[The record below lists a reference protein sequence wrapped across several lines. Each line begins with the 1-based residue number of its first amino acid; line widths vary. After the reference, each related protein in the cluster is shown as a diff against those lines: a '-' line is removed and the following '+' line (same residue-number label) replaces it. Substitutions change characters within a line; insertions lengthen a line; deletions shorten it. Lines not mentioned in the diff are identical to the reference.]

1 MSRLVSRL
9 PAMGLTA
16 PRIMHRSPLTGAA
29 SYAGSWAP
37 SALSSS
43 SALAAATMR
52 GSGGGL
58 ATQRR
63 MQHDGGNTINV
74 KYPVVQ
80 LPARNLWCRQGDV
93 SIEDTKNGVFSSL
106 FDTLRETRKFYQY
119 PSLSAP
125 QIGWNVRAFTLFD
138 DAVFVNAEIISVSTE
153 ECWAWEP
160 CASCPFMM
168 HYIKRPKEVRL
179 RYSTLQGEQRTEMFS
194 KMRARFILHEMDHL
208 DGILFTRRI
217 PDTQHVVPLDGF
229 NSMSDW
235 PDDYPSLEARST
247 FLYST
252 FTPPYYFE
260 TDEVL
265 DANLL
270 DRKFEDCIYPG
281 YEHDAAIRI
290 NTEAQME
297 QQRDRWAAEKE
308 ERDAASAG
316 EEASTM
322 KDLPLLEEETAAET
336 A

>member
-1 MSRLVSRL
+1 MSRLLSRL
-9 PAMGLTA
+9 PFVTMAP
-16 PRIMHRSPLTGAA
+16 PRIAHRNPLTGA
-29 SYAGSWAP
+29 
-37 SALSSS
+37 LVSSTG
-43 SALAAATMR
+43 AAQVT
-52 GSGGGL
+52 
-58 ATQRR
+58 TQRR
-63 MQHDGGNTINV
+63 AQGSQQTIDV

-80 LPARNLWCRQGDV
+80 LPARNLWCRQENV
-93 SIEDTKNGVFSSL
+93 SLIDTQNGVFSSL
-106 FDTLRETRKFYQY
+106 YDTLVQTRKFYQY

-138 DAVFVNAEIISVSTE
+138 DSIFVNADILSVSTD

-168 HYIKRPKEVRL
+168 HFIKRPKEVEL
-179 RYSTLQGEQRTEMFS
+179 SYYDLQGVRHVEKFS

-217 PDTQHVVPLDGF
+217 PDTQHVIPLDGF
-229 NSMSDW
+229 NTMSDW

-270 DRKFEDCIYPG
+270 DRKFEDAIYPG

-290 NTEAQME
+290 NTEAMME
-297 QQRDRWAAEKE
+297 QQKDAWGLEKASREAA
-308 ERDAASAG
+308 AAGVDPA
-316 EEASTM
+316 TM
-322 KDLPLLEEETAAET
+322 SDLPKDEGESEETGGEGPSSSS
-336 A
+336 